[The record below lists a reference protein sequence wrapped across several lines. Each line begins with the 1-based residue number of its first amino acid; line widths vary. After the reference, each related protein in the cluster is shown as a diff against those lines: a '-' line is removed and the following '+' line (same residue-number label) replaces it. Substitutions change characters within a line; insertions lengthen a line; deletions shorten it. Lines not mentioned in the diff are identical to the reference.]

1 LAPDEPEAKIFV
13 VVFGLRPN
21 DYEISDNSSYALNN
35 GIEFTKRVLFSNN
48 DWDEIPTESTSR
60 LTDVHARLITC
71 MYFALTTLAT
81 VGYGDYFPSSVAEKI
96 VGSLI

>member
-1 LAPDEPEAKIFV
+1 MAPDEPESKIFV

-21 DYEISDNSSYALNN
+21 DYEIADNSSYALNN
-35 GIEFTKRVLFSNN
+35 GDSFTKRVLFSNN
-48 DWDEIPTESTSR
+48 DWEDIPSESSSR